1 MRATLAD
8 TSLARYAGRFVWLEL
23 NFDKPVNRAFL
34 ERHGVM
40 YTPSFFVIDP
50 ADERTSATQIGGMTL
65 PELTQFLDRGEH
77 GVIAKAGMPP
87 DAALARGD
95 EKLARGQHA
104 EAAAAYQEALRLGG
118 KTWPQR
124 QRAVGSVTWA
134 LMLSGQSQA
143 CAEIAALEAAPM
155 TRGQMFGRVVLAGL
169 MCVNQGQ
176 QAPWAEAAR
185 RTLKPLA
192 EEAIALPATLRDH
205 RFQLYQ
211 QLMHAA
217 DMDGDQATVARWGE
231 RWLDELEATRPAN
244 DDERSALDIARVDAA
259 SFLGA
264 ASRVLPAL
272 IASEQAMPTNYNAS
286 LRLAQMEI
294 DARRYDEAIAAC
306 DRGLVHVSG
315 PLGRTWLFE
324 TKADALTQ
332 GGRPAEARRVLEEAL
347 QSAQS
352 IGTQQARDRNIHKIS
367 SAIKELQKDAK

>member
-1 MRATLAD
+1 
-8 TSLARYAGRFVWLEL
+8 
-23 NFDKPVNRAFL
+23 
-34 ERHGVM
+34 M

-50 ADERTSATQIGGMTL
+50 ADERTSATQLGGMTL

-77 GVIAKAGMPP
+77 GVIAKAGRPA

-95 EKLARGQHA
+95 EMLARGQHA
-104 EAAAAYQEALRLGG
+104 GAAAAYEEGLRLGG

-124 QRAVGSVTWA
+124 ERAVGSDTWA
-134 LMLSGQSQA
+134 LMLSGQSQV
-143 CAEIAALEAAPM
+143 CAETAAKEAASM
-155 TRGQMFGRVVLAGL
+155 ARGQMFGRVVLAGL
-169 MCVNQGQ
+169 MCVNGGQ
-176 QAPWAEAAR
+176 QAPWAEAPR
-185 RTLKPLA
+185 KTLRPLA

-217 DMDGDQATVARWGE
+217 EMDGDKATVARWGE

-244 DDERSALDIARVDAA
+244 EDERSALDIARVDAA
-259 SFLGA
+259 YFLGA

-272 IASEQAMPTNYNAS
+272 IASERAMPTNYNAS

-294 DARRYDEAIAAC
+294 EAKQYDEAIAAC

-347 QSAQS
+347 QSARS
-352 IGTQQARDRNIHKIS
+352 IGGKQARDRNLARIS
-367 SAIKELQKDAK
+367 NTIKELPKDAK

>member
-8 TSLARYAGRFVWLEL
+8 ASLARDAGRFVWLEL
-23 NFDKPVNRAFL
+23 NFDKPVNQAFL
-34 ERHGVM
+34 AQHAVM

-50 ADERTSATQIGGMTL
+50 ADERTTATQIGGMTL
-65 PELTQFLDRGEH
+65 PELRQFLDRGEH
-77 GVIAKAGMPP
+77 GVIAKGATPS

-95 EKLARGQHA
+95 QMLARGQHA
-104 EAAAAYQEALRLGG
+104 EAAAAYHEALRLGG

-124 QRAVGSVTWA
+124 ERAVGAVTWA

-143 CAEIAALEAAPM
+143 CAETAALEAASM

-169 MCVNQGQ
+169 MCVNPGQ

-185 RTLKPLA
+185 KTLMPLA
-192 EEAIALPATLRDH
+192 EEAIALPTTLRDH

-217 DMDGDQATVARWGE
+217 DARDDKATLARWGD

-272 IASEQAMPTNYNAS
+272 IASERAMPTNYNAS

-294 DARRYDEAIAAC
+294 DAKRYDDAIAAC

-324 TKADALTQ
+324 TKADALTEV
-332 GGRPAEARRVLEEAL
+332 GRPAEARRVLEEAL
-347 QSAQS
+347 QSAQA
-352 IGTQQARDRNIHKIS
+352 IGVKQMRDHNIEKIS
-367 SAIKELQKDAK
+367 NAIKELPKDAK